1 MGDRVIYPG
10 RLGYR
15 RDSRHRIVP
24 LPGERDDP
32 GAGSDDERGPDLSVL
47 RLDRGSDFVRQLD
60 YDNDEW
66 ADDGSGY
73 VVIDRTA
80 RRTLCARL
88 GPHRPAGR
96 GRPRRHHLPAAA
108 PCTKASPSAPLAPA
122 GPPWSFG
129 NPRTSLA

>member
-1 MGDRVIYPG
+1 MDGGCHWHGRIGFESHPDGRAADRDGGVEDRVLSPG

-15 RDSRHRIVP
+15 RDSRHRMVP

-80 RRTLCARL
+80 RRTLDRKSTRL
-88 GPHRPAGR
+88 NSSHDQI
-96 GRPRRHHLPAAA
+96 
-108 PCTKASPSAPLAPA
+108 
-122 GPPWSFG
+122 
-129 NPRTSLA
+129 